1 MANERIFISYKRKND
16 KQVYSLVEK
25 IENELGVKCWVD
37 IDGIESMAQF
47 ASKICRAIDQCDVF
61 MFMHSSEHLGINYG
75 RDWTI
80 RELSY
85 ADNKQKHIVL
95 VKLDDAPLDNY
106 FLLMFGALNYTDSRN
121 AGQWSR
127 LMDNLRGRLGIAG
140 GIRQPRLET
149 QQASV
154 KRDKVFKIDGL
165 EFRMKYVEGGSFMMG
180 ATPEQGSDAFSF
192 EKPVHQVTLNDYY
205 IGETQVTQA
214 LWRAV
219 MGSNPSNF
227 KGDDNPVEMVSWL
240 DCQEFLKRL
249 SQRSGYN
256 FRLPTEAEW
265 EYAARGGSKSKGYK
279 YAGSDNID
287 EVAWYEGN
295 SGSETHSVR
304 GKKPNELGLYD
315 MSGNVDEWCN
325 DWYGGYSANSQTNP
339 TGPVSGSFRVLR
351 GSGWFGY
358 AEYCRV
364 SFRCNFTPSNR
375 FSDLGFRLALSR

>member
-37 IDGIESMAQF
+37 LDGIESMAQF
-47 ASKICRAIDQCDVF
+47 ASKICRAIDQCDVV
-61 MFMHSSEHLGINYG
+61 MFMHSSEHLGINYE

-95 VKLDDAPLDNY
+95 VKLDDAPLEDY

-127 LMDNLRGRLGIAG
+127 LMDNLRGRLGITG

-154 KRDKVFKIDGL
+154 ERDKVFKIDGL
-165 EFRMKYVEGGSFMMG
+165 EFRMKYVDGGTFMMG
-180 ATPEQGSDAFSF
+180 ATPELGIDAIDF
-192 EKPVHQVTLNDYY
+192 EKPVHQVTLSDYY

-227 KGDDNPVEMVSWL
+227 KGDDNPVEMVSWD

-265 EYAARGGSKSKGYK
+265 EYAARGGSKSKGYR
-279 YAGSDNID
+279 YAGSVFVD
-287 EVAWYEGN
+287 EVAWYESN
-295 SGSETHSVR
+295 SGRNTHPVR
-304 GKKPNELGLYD
+304 CKKANELGLYD

-325 DWYGGYSANSQTNP
+325 DCFGGYSANSQTNP
-339 TGPVSGSFRVLR
+339 TGSVSGSNRVIR
-351 GSGWFGY
+351 GGSWDGNTWL
-358 AEYCRV
+358 CRV
-364 SFRCNFTPSNR
+364 SGRYPRTPSGR
-375 FSDLGFRLALSR
+375 FDNCGFRLALSR

>member
-1 MANERIFISYKRKND
+1 
-16 KQVYSLVEK
+16 
-25 IENELGVKCWVD
+25 
-37 IDGIESMAQF
+37 
-47 ASKICRAIDQCDVF
+47 
-61 MFMHSSEHLGINYG
+61 
-75 RDWTI
+75 
-80 RELSY
+80 
-85 ADNKQKHIVL
+85 
-95 VKLDDAPLDNY
+95 
-106 FLLMFGALNYTDSRN
+106 
-121 AGQWSR
+121 
-127 LMDNLRGRLGIAG
+127 
-140 GIRQPRLET
+140 
-149 QQASV
+149 
-154 KRDKVFKIDGL
+154 
-165 EFRMKYVEGGSFMMG
+165 MKYVEGGTFMMG
-180 ATPEQGSDAFSF
+180 ATPEQGSDAFNF
-192 EKPVHQVTLNDYY
+192 EKPVHQVTLSDYY

-219 MGSNPSNF
+219 MGSNPSYF
-227 KGDDNPVEMVSWL
+227 KGDDNPVEQVSWD

>member
-37 IDGIESMAQF
+37 LDGIESMAQF
-47 ASKICRAIDQCDVF
+47 ASKICRAIDQCDVV
-61 MFMHSSEHLGINYG
+61 MFMHSSEHLGINYE

-95 VKLDDAPLDNY
+95 VKLDDAPLEDY

-127 LMDNLRGRLGIAG
+127 LMDNLRGRLGITG

-165 EFRMKYVEGGSFMMG
+165 EFRMKYVDGGTFMMG
-180 ATPEQGSDAFSF
+180 ATPEQGGDAFDG
-192 EKPVHQVTLNDYY
+192 EKPVHQVTLSDYY

-219 MGSNPSNF
+219 MGNNPSYF
-227 KGDDNPVEMVSWL
+227 KGDDNPVENVSWE
-240 DCQEFLKRL
+240 DCQEFVKRL
-249 SQRSGYN
+249 NQRSGYN

-265 EYAARGGSKSKGYK
+265 EYAARGGRMSKGYK
-279 YAGSDNID
+279 YAGSNDID
-287 EVAWYEGN
+287 EIAWYDDK
-295 SGSETHSVR
+295 THPVKV
-304 GKKPNELGLYD
+304 KKANELGLYD
-315 MSGNVDEWCN
+315 MSGNVREWCD
-325 DWYGGYSANSQTNP
+325 DWYYCNYSANSQTNP
-339 TGPVSGSFRVLR
+339 TGPASGSHRVLR
-351 GSGWFGY
+351 GGGY
-358 AEYCRV
+358 SSDAWNCRV
-364 SFRCNFTPSNR
+364 FSRCSSDPSFRGCNN
-375 FSDLGFRLALSR
+375 GFRLAL